1 MHRSLKPVNPPTTIA
16 VRAAPV
22 TATIEDNVH
31 AGGSM
36 SMPARTHDDD
46 DEARPKMKPLHWD
59 KVPASSDDRDMVWDR
74 LKSNSFQLRISAA
87 PDAKILCRFVGSLNL
102 IFKSLLNCR
111 LDEDTIDVLFMNK
124 ATAAPPLPRKA
135 GMTQLRQQERVLE
148 PNKAHNIAILLRALN
163 VTLEELEDALL
174 NGELLFL

>member
-1 MHRSLKPVNPPTTIA
+1 
-16 VRAAPV
+16 
-22 TATIEDNVH
+22 
-31 AGGSM
+31 
-36 SMPARTHDDD
+36 
-46 DEARPKMKPLHWD
+46 
-59 KVPASSDDRDMVWDR
+59 
-74 LKSNSFQLRISAA
+74 
-87 PDAKILCRFVGSLNL
+87 
-102 IFKSLLNCR
+102 

-174 NGELLFL
+174 NGELLFF